1 MRTLSVF
8 SALLVLHALTA
19 CQSNVPP
26 PVGVKIGKPYDVDG
40 KTYYPAYDPTYDKE
54 GMASWYGPGFH
65 GKSTATGETFDTHDL
80 TAAHPTLPMPSLV
93 RVTNLENG
101 KMIVARVNDR
111 GPFARNRI
119 IDLSKASAERLGVKG
134 LAKVRVQYLQEESN
148 QYLAAVKEGR
158 NIDMAAYNDQL
169 ESKKSASL
177 LAATAPSDSTFII
190 EENNNSTRY
199 NSAANDAAPIMSV
212 SGSDLQQP
220 AKKPSHNIFV
230 REAFAGDERQPAVAD
245 QPPVTVAEESVKTPS
260 KRGGEVVLRSP
271 SLKRDEPVYAEKAAI
286 AKQVAPVMGGGYY
299 VQVGSFS
306 QKVNADAMKNKIA
319 GYGPVDVGSAEISGH
334 SWWRVRSGPFS
345 AEEDADAALEKIRN
359 NGAPD
364 ARKVRQ

>member
-1 MRTLSVF
+1 MRTLSIC
-8 SALLVLHALTA
+8 SGLLLLLALAG
-19 CQSNVPP
+19 CQSNSKPP
-26 PVGVKIGKPYDVDG
+26 TGVKIGKPYDIDG

-65 GKSTATGETFDTHDL
+65 GKSTANGETFDTHDL

-101 KMIVARVNDR
+101 KMIVVRINDR

-119 IDLSKASAERLGVKG
+119 IDLSKASAQRLGIKG
-134 LAKVRVQYLQEESN
+134 LAKVRVQYLVDESN
-148 QYLAAVKEGR
+148 QYIAAVKEGR
-158 NIDMAAYNDQL
+158 NIDMVAYNDQL

-190 EENNNSTRY
+190 EENNNTSRY
-199 NSAANDAAPIMSV
+199 DSAVNDAAPVMSV

-220 AKKPSHNIFV
+220 SSKKLSHNIFV
-230 REAFAGDERQPAVAD
+230 REAFAGDERQPAVD
-245 QPPVTVAEESVKTPS
+245 QPMTVAEEISKVPS

-271 SLKRDEPVYAEKAAI
+271 SMKRDEPMYAEKPVV
-286 AKQVAPVMGGGYY
+286 KQVAPVMGGGFYI
-299 VQVGSFS
+299 QVGSFS
-306 QKVNADAMKNKIA
+306 QKINADAMKNKIA
-319 GYGPVDVGSAEISGH
+319 GFGPVDVGSAEISGH
-334 SWWRVRSGPFS
+334 SWWRVRSGPF
-345 AEEDADAALEKIRN
+345 ATEADADIALEKIRN